1 MGAGQIAYCDESD
14 HVRIID
20 GESGVVTFDA
30 SFGYHTG
37 LVPGRMVSSGNG
49 LCAFNANT
57 VSFIDMDKDDVD
69 TVTIRGR
76 ITTLINAD
84 TLIAISSGY
93 AYHYLSEPRV
103 HKKKELK
110 DEGVKLA
117 AAINSAKGFLFGLK
131 KALGSRVAETVEEL
145 KREIY
150 DDEIYVEHE
159 QSKEA
164 REIEQALEAVDD
176 DDQDKLEVE
185 RKIRPKVTK
194 KKKESKTSTKS
205 ASIPSASTPSFDVVD
220 SDDGIDWNRDREVIE
235 DALVEAF
242 QKLDTDFEPN
252 AKPVRHIPLA
262 DPLDEAVLAQS
273 PQSTSSWTVVEEE
286 YVEI

>member
-37 LVPGRMVSSGNG
+37 LVPGRMVPSGNG

-93 AYHYLSEPRV
+93 AYHHQSEPRV

-110 DEGVKLA
+110 DEGVELA

-131 KALGSRVAETVEEL
+131 KSARFSRCRNGGRV
-145 KREIY
+145 
-150 DDEIYVEHE
+150 
-159 QSKEA
+159 EA
-164 REIEQALEAVDD
+164 RNL
-176 DDQDKLEVE
+176 
-185 RKIRPKVTK
+185 
-194 KKKESKTSTKS
+194 
-205 ASIPSASTPSFDVVD
+205 
-220 SDDGIDWNRDREVIE
+220 
-235 DALVEAF
+235 
-242 QKLDTDFEPN
+242 
-252 AKPVRHIPLA
+252 
-262 DPLDEAVLAQS
+262 
-273 PQSTSSWTVVEEE
+273 
-286 YVEI
+286 